1 MSTRG
6 EKMSNLTVKQVNILA
21 KGQHSK
27 TSDGNGLSFV
37 VPKRGEPYW
46 SLRYTF
52 NEKRREKSLGKF
64 GQLTL
69 AEARGEAEKT
79 RALIRDGID
88 PLSVGSVESL
98 EGMTFDQLFKDM
110 YQSKLLKR
118 NKHPNI
124 PKSKYENNV
133 SSHIGHLK
141 VEQVTAIHV
150 RNILDTITNSGRTT
164 VSNDVLG
171 LLKQLFKHAI
181 QLGITSN
188 NPASAFSCID
198 AGGVEK
204 PRRRVLSIEEVEHTF
219 SVFRKH
225 SDSFTRDNYLV
236 CCLLITLGVR
246 KSELIQAPW
255 KEFDLDNAVWH
266 LPKARTKTES
276 DISIPLTQQ
285 IVCWLEELKVRSYG
299 SEYVLPARRKSN
311 VPYMGK
317 DTVNSAVNS
326 LFGIDKSKKVP
337 PPNRMGQLEHFT
349 IHDFRRTFRTIAGQ
363 LGFHSDVC
371 ERCLNHK
378 VGNMPEVYDQGDY
391 FDKRLEVHEAVC
403 SKLCTVI

>member
-1 MSTRG
+1 MP
-6 EKMSNLTVKQVNILA
+6 NLTVKQVNILA

-79 RALIRDGID
+79 RTLIRDGID

-118 NKHPNI
+118 DKHPDI
-124 PKSKYENNV
+124 PKSKYENNA

-141 VEQVTAIHV
+141 IEQVIAIHV
-150 RNILDTITNSGRTT
+150 RNILDIITNSGRTT

-188 NPASAFSCID
+188 NPASAFSCKD

-204 PRRRVLSIEEVEHTF
+204 PRKRV
-219 SVFRKH
+219 R
-225 SDSFTRDNYLV
+225 
-236 CCLLITLGVR
+236 
-246 KSELIQAPW
+246 A
-255 KEFDLDNAVWH
+255 
-266 LPKARTKTES
+266 
-276 DISIPLTQQ
+276 
-285 IVCWLEELKVRSYG
+285 LKK
-299 SEYVLPARRKSN
+299 L
-311 VPYMGK
+311 
-317 DTVNSAVNS
+317 
-326 LFGIDKSKKVP
+326 
-337 PPNRMGQLEHFT
+337 
-349 IHDFRRTFRTIAGQ
+349 
-363 LGFHSDVC
+363 
-371 ERCLNHK
+371 
-378 VGNMPEVYDQGDY
+378 NMPFRYSENI
-391 FDKRLEVHEAVC
+391 RIHSHAII
-403 SKLCTVI
+403 T

>member
-1 MSTRG
+1 MP
-6 EKMSNLTVKQVNILA
+6 NLTVKQVNILA

-69 AEARGEAEKT
+69 AEARGEAEKI

-88 PLSVGSVESL
+88 PLSIASIENYD
-98 EGMTFDQLFKDM
+98 GMTFDLLFKDM
-110 YQSKLLKR
+110 YQHKILKR
-118 NKHPNI
+118 NKHPDI
-124 PKSKYENNV
+124 PKSKYGKNV

-150 RNILDTITNSGRTT
+150 RNILDTITNSGRPT

-171 LLKQLFKHAI
+171 LLNQLFKHAI

-188 NPASAFSCID
+188 NPASAFSCKD
-198 AGGVEK
+198 AGGDEK
-204 PRRRVLSIEEVEHTF
+204 PRKRFLSIEEIEHAF
-219 SVFRKH
+219 SVFRENLN
-225 SDSFTRDNYLV
+225 SFTRDNYLV

-246 KSELIQAPW
+246 KSELIQALW
-255 KEFDLDNAVWH
+255 KEFDLGNAVWH

-276 DISIPLTQQ
+276 DISIPLPPQA
-285 IVCWLEELKVRSYG
+285 ISWLEELTVRSHS
-299 SEYVLPARRKSN
+299 SEYVFPARRKSK
-311 VPYMGK
+311 VSHMGN
-317 DTVNSAVNS
+317 DTVNRAVNS
-326 LFGIDKSKKVP
+326 LFGIDSSKKAP

-363 LGFHSDVC
+363 LGFDRDVL

-378 VGNMPEVYDQGDY
+378 IDNMAEIYDQGDY
-391 FDKRLEVHEAVC
+391 FDKRREVHEAVC
-403 SKLCTVI
+403 FALQEAVSS

>member
-1 MSTRG
+1 MP
-6 EKMSNLTVKQVNILA
+6 NLTVKQVNILA

-69 AEARGEAEKT
+69 AEARGEAEKI

-88 PLSVGSVESL
+88 PLSIASIESYD
-98 EGMTFDQLFKDM
+98 GMTFDLLFKDM
-110 YQSKLLKR
+110 YQHKILKR
-118 NKHPNI
+118 NKHPDI

-150 RNILDTITNSGRTT
+150 RNILDTITSSGRPT

-171 LLKQLFKHAI
+171 LLNQLFKHAI

-188 NPASAFSCID
+188 NPASAFSWKD
-198 AGGVEK
+198 AGGTEK
-204 PRRRVLSIEEVEHTF
+204 PRKRVLSLEEVDHAF

-255 KEFDLDNAVWH
+255 KEFDLANAVWH
-266 LPKARTKTES
+266 LPIARTKTES
-276 DISIPLTQQ
+276 DISIPLPPQ
-285 IVCWLEELKVRSYG
+285 VMCWLEELKIRSYG
-299 SEYVLPARRKSN
+299 SEYVLPARRKSK
-311 VPYMGK
+311 VPHMGK
-317 DTVNSAVNS
+317 DTVNRAVNS
-326 LFGIDKSKKVP
+326 LFGIAQSKKVP

-363 LGFHSDVC
+363 LGFNRDVL

-378 VGNMPEVYDQGDY
+378 IDNMAETYDQGDY
-391 FDKRLEVHEAVC
+391 FDDRKEVHEAIC
-403 SKLCTVI
+403 QLFKEVI

>member
-1 MSTRG
+1 
-6 EKMSNLTVKQVNILA
+6 MSNLTVKQVNILA

-299 SEYVLPARRKSN
+299 SEYVLPARRKSK

-349 IHDFRRTFRTIAGQ
+349 IHDFRRTFRTIADQ
-363 LGFHSDVC
+363 LGFRKDAL

-391 FDKRLEVHEAVC
+391 FNERSAVQ
-403 SKLCTVI
+403 KKVTEELYNILN

>member
-1 MSTRG
+1 MP
-6 EKMSNLTVKQVNILA
+6 NLTVKQVNILA
-21 KGQHSK
+21 KGLHSK

-69 AEARGEAEKT
+69 AEARGEAEKV

-88 PLSVGSVESL
+88 PLSIGSVESL

-118 NKHPNI
+118 NKHPDI

-150 RNILDTITNSGRTT
+150 RNILDSITNSGRRT

-204 PRRRVLSIEEVEHTF
+204 PRRRVLSIEEVEHAF

-255 KEFDLDNAVWH
+255 KEFDLANSVWH
-266 LPKARTKTES
+266 LPEKRTKTES
-276 DISIPLTQQ
+276 DISIPLPPKV
-285 IVCWLEELKVRSYG
+285 VCWLEELKIRSYG
-299 SEYVLPARRKSN
+299 SEYVFPARRKSK

-326 LFGIDKSKKVP
+326 LFGIDKSKRVP
-337 PPNRMGQLEHFT
+337 PPNRMGHLEHFT

-363 LGFHSDVC
+363 LGFRQDAL

-378 VGNMPEVYDQGDY
+378 IGNMPEVYDQGDY
-391 FDKRLEVHEAVC
+391 FNERREVHEAVC
-403 SKLCTVI
+403 SALKEALDS

>member
-1 MSTRG
+1 MP
-6 EKMSNLTVKQVNILA
+6 NLTVKQVNILA
-21 KGQHSK
+21 KGLHSK

-69 AEARGEAEKT
+69 AEARGEAEKV

-88 PLSVGSVESL
+88 PLSVGSVECL
-98 EGMTFDQLFKDM
+98 EGMSFDQLFKDM

-118 NKHPNI
+118 NKHPDI

-150 RNILDTITNSGRTT
+150 RNILDSITNSGRRT

-171 LLKQLFKHAI
+171 LLNQLFKHAI

-188 NPASAFSCID
+188 NPASAFSFKD
-198 AGGVEK
+198 AGGIEK
-204 PRRRVLSIEEVEHTF
+204 PRKRALSIEEIEHAF

-276 DISIPLTQQ
+276 DISIPLPPQ
-285 IVCWLEELKVRSYG
+285 VMCWLKELKIRSYD
-299 SEYVLPARRKSN
+299 SEYVFPARRKSK
-311 VPYMGK
+311 VPHMGK

-337 PPNRMGQLEHFT
+337 PPNRMGQLKHFT

-363 LGFHSDVC
+363 LGFNRDVL

-378 VGNMPEVYDQGDY
+378 IDNMAEIYDQGDY
-391 FDKRLEVHEAVC
+391 FDDRKQVHTAVSNLFSEIVC
-403 SKLCTVI
+403 IHEET